1 MKSFH
6 YQLICQT
13 TDKKRSAKFETQFY
27 DVISAT
33 ILNPINIFLANYLLL
48 DTYSVSLKLDVYFV
62 IVIKSETEK

>member
-1 MKSFH
+1 MNEFVK
-6 YQLICQT
+6 QQT
-13 TDKKRSAKFETQFY
+13 KKKFRSAKFETHSFMMLF
-27 DVISAT
+27 AT